1 MTAKEVRNKI
11 IDYLDKQFW
20 KHKQYEQMPENDTG
34 YEYVPREALVKIVD
48 GLIPLMKPYVNE
60 QYASTKAEE
69 VKEISV
75 AFAIHMKK
83 DILMLSDL
91 KDNSRWNK
99 MFDEWYNQYKLSQI

>member
-48 GLIPLMKPYVNE
+48 GLIPLMKPYVKD

-69 VKEISV
+69 EAKS
-75 AFAIHMKK
+75 FAVFVMQPYTT
-83 DILMLSDL
+83 DPL
-91 KDNSRWNK
+91 KPEDFEDRFAQYNNK
-99 MFDEWYNQYKLSQI
+99 